1 MLKLASI
8 RMRFHKIYCIFF
20 ILASFG
26 MFSQE
31 TIEENEK
38 QLVPISI
45 FTLINKSTEIN
56 STFSINNKLN
66 LNSYRFVFLDEKK
79 IKEGYFTI
87 PIERMDRTPS
97 KFIYETYAN
106 VYHQL
111 NMEKSFFKVSDLY
124 RLYIPHK

>member
-1 MLKLASI
+1 
-8 RMRFHKIYCIFF
+8 
-20 ILASFG
+20 